1 MADGGGGLRWSL
13 RSFATQ
19 IILRFCGSMKSR
31 SFFLSLV
38 SLPLL
43 SEHWLNPFVAKIHD
57 LQHLP
62 PIMDLQS
69 AQELTKPTAD
79 EDREDLCY

>member
-1 MADGGGGLRWSL
+1 MVGGGGELSWSL

-19 IILRFCGSMKSR
+19 TILCFCGSMKSR

-43 SEHWLNPFVAKIHD
+43 SEHWLNPFVAKIQD

-62 PIMDLQS
+62 LIMDL
-69 AQELTKPTAD
+69 
-79 EDREDLCY
+79 